1 MKAQINKPTGKKY
14 RHNLSNNVY
23 TTSSFGFCQPVY
35 VRECASQDTLKLRTA
50 NMVYLNPVVKPT
62 FGRLSLKQYKSFVP
76 IEEIWHPF
84 GSFMSQKPF
93 QGALNGSYIPSQ
105 VPCLPLSVLSAFAY
119 YCSEVYVFTVTG
131 DAVSNGS
138 LSFTGIEQISN
149 PGSSELILLASTFAG
164 PYSNSRTFIDAIQLY
179 ANDASRRYFRF
190 GSEIFDF
197 SDPDSN
203 PLGRFDWF
211 AYNNVNETHYLYAGR
226 YTERGKNLR
235 KIMIGCGY
243 QLSMFGDLK
252 TVLPLFAY
260 YKAWF
265 DLFAV
270 QRESTWKD
278 TMAYACLEYQEQTG
292 YSLLSFGNRQENLVK
307 FFLDEL
313 ANTYYTISPD
323 FASAHISGLGVSSA
337 SESRSIL
344 RPGSS
349 SSSVSTPTSVVSAE
363 DSTPYV
369 LPTTTGLTQEI
380 LNMIRAMYERV
391 NVKTAIGGRIRE
403 YMRAI
408 FGAQYDQDDESNFI
422 GASSYNID
430 ITQVMST
437 AETAEGYLG
446 EYAGK
451 GLGQSSGDVYTFT
464 ARRQGYYIEFFC
476 VVPDS
481 RLAQSVD
488 PNLDHINY
496 QSFFDP
502 AFDSITLLPT
512 KKMSIFGVNDLGF
525 KFGYSESAAG
535 FGNIPNF
542 MEYKVSFDK
551 INGDM
556 SMMSTRDSYL
566 PFTLSKLLP
575 YTSVYK
581 YPGESDPYII
591 ANVNY
596 NPIVCGD
603 YWRYIGRY
611 RWLGNYDRIFENSGV
626 NVPIAVTGGNNL
638 EYRFDDNFVIYFYC
652 DIDLSGY
659 ELPISGSFQTGAGSG
674 DTMTVEKA

>member
-1 MKAQINKPTGKKY
+1 MKVQLNKPTGKKF

-23 TTSSFGFCQPVY
+23 TTSSFGFCQPIF
-35 VRECASQDTLKLRTA
+35 VRECASQDSLKLRTA
-50 NMVYLNPVVKPT
+50 NKVFLNPVSKPT

-84 GSFMSQKPF
+84 ASFMAQKPF
-93 QGALNGSYIPSQ
+93 QGALNGSYIPVQ
-105 VPCLPLSVLSAFAY
+105 TPCLPLSVLSAIAY
-119 YCSEVYVFTVTG
+119 YCSEVYVFTLTG

-138 LSFTGIEQISN
+138 LSFTGITQVTSPTSTHLN
-149 PGSSELILLASTFAG
+149 TLAQTFAG
-164 PYSNSRTFIDAIQLY
+164 PYSNSRTLIDAFQLY
-179 ANDASRRYFRF
+179 ANDASRKYFRF
-190 GSEIFDF
+190 GAETLDF

-203 PLGRFDWF
+203 PLRRFDWF
-211 AYNNVNETHYLYAGR
+211 AYNDLNSTHYLYAGR
-226 YTERGKNLR
+226 LTERGKNLR
-235 KIMIGCGY
+235 KILIGCGY

-252 TVLPLFAY
+252 SVLPLFAY
-260 YKAWF
+260 YKAWY

-278 TMAYACLEYQEQTG
+278 TMAYSCLEYQEQTG
-292 YSLLSFGNRQENLVK
+292 YPLLSFGNRQENLVK
-307 FFLDEL
+307 FFYEEL

-323 FASAHISGLGVSSA
+323 FASAHISGLGVVDNTT
-337 SESRSIL
+337 SRSYMENGVAINSQ
-344 RPGSS
+344 R
-349 SSSVSTPTSVVSAE
+349 TSAITSPANL
-363 DSTPYV
+363 SPAALLQGNTISQQMLNV
-369 LPTTTGLTQEI
+369 L
-380 LNMIRAMYERV
+380 RAMYERV
-391 NVKTAIGGRIRE
+391 NVKTAIGGRIKE
-403 YMRAI
+403 YMRAS

-422 GASSYNID
+422 GASSYFID
-430 ITQVMST
+430 ITQVMSS
-437 AETAEGYLG
+437 AETAEGSLG
-446 EYAGK
+446 EYAGR
-451 GLGQSSGDVYTFT
+451 GVGEFGGDVYTFT

-488 PNLDHINY
+488 PNLDHITH

-502 AFDSITLLPT
+502 AFDSLTLLPT
-512 KKMSIFGVNDLGF
+512 KKMSIFGANDLGF
-525 KFGYSESAAG
+525 YTGYSESAAG
-535 FGNIPNF
+535 FGNIPNY

-575 YTSVYK
+575 YTTFYK
-581 YPGESDPYII
+581 YPRETDPYII
-591 ANVNY
+591 ENVNY

-611 RWLGNYDRIFENSGV
+611 RWLGQYDRIFENSGFSA
-626 NVPIAVTGGNNL
+626 PIAVTGGNNL

-652 DIDLSGY
+652 DIDMSGY

>member
-1 MKAQINKPTGKKY
+1 MKVQINKPTGKKY

-35 VRECASQDTLKLRTA
+35 VRECAAQDTLKLRTA

-84 GSFMSQKPF
+84 ASFISQKPF
-93 QGALNGSYIPSQ
+93 QGALNGSYVPDKVPS
-105 VPCLPLSVLSAFAY
+105 LPLSVLTGFCY
-119 YCSEVYVFTVTG
+119 FCSEVYVFTLTG
-131 DAVSNGS
+131 DSVSNGT
-138 LSFTGIEQISN
+138 LTFTGITQVTNPASNIIS
-149 PGSSELILLASTFAG
+149 ILTSALAG
-164 PYSNSRTFIDAIQLY
+164 PATGSISLLSAAELYVKDSSR
-179 ANDASRRYFRF
+179 NYFRY
-190 GSEIFDF
+190 GRDVLDF
-197 SDPDSN
+197 SDPSN
-203 PLGRFDWF
+203 LPFGRFDWF
-211 AYNNVNETHYLYAGR
+211 VHSNSSSTHYLFAGR
-226 YTERGKNLR
+226 LTERGKNLR
-235 KIMIGCGY
+235 KILIGCGY
-243 QLSMFGDLK
+243 QTSLFGDVK
-252 TVLPLFAY
+252 SCLPLFAY
-260 YKAWF
+260 YKAWY

-278 TMAYACLEYQEQTG
+278 TMAYSVLEYQEQGG
-292 YSLLSFGNRQENLVK
+292 YPLLNLGNRLENLVK
-307 FFLDEL
+307 FFYEEL

-323 FASAHISGLGVSSA
+323 FASAHISGLGVSSS
-337 SESRSIL
+337 SEIRNYLYNSSPSR
-344 RPGSS
+344 PDVVTGAVQHAADGQPFSS
-349 SSSVSTPTSVVSAE
+349 SSTI
-363 DSTPYV
+363 
-369 LPTTTGLTQEI
+369 TQQMLDI
-380 LNMIRAMYERV
+380 LRKMYERV
-391 NVKTAIGGRIRE
+391 NIKTAIGGRIKE

-437 AETAEGYLG
+437 AETAEGFLG

-451 GLGQSSGDVYTFT
+451 GVGQSSGDVYTFT
-464 ARRQGYYIEFFC
+464 ARRQGFYIEFFC

-481 RLAQSVD
+481 RLAQAVD
-488 PNLDHINY
+488 PNLDHILPTSY
-496 QSFFDP
+496 FDA
-502 AFDSITLLPT
+502 AFDGISLLPT
-512 KKMSIFGVNDLGF
+512 KKMSIYGTADLGF
-525 KFGYSESAAG
+525 NTGDTQSIAG
-535 FGNIPNF
+535 FGNIPNY

-575 YTSVYK
+575 YTMAYK
-581 YPGESDPYII
+581 YSGETDPFVI

-596 NPIVCGD
+596 QPLVCGD

-626 NVPIAVTGGNNL
+626 NAPIAVIGGNNL

-652 DIDLSGY
+652 DVDLSGY

-674 DTMTVEKA
+674 DTVIVEKA